1 MLQAINSKIRDL
13 QIRITLYS
21 EVRAYEE
28 LYKLLFIEL
37 NRYSYSFTKSNEC
50 AEEVV
55 SDVFIKLWKVRM
67 QLREINNLRKYL
79 YTATKNYS
87 LNYILKTSKKQVVEL
102 DEIIIDTRA
111 SVTNNSPEDIY
122 ITNELMNN
130 IKRVIQELPPQC
142 QQIFQLVREDGLKYK
157 EVASILNISPCT
169 VRNQMVIAIRKI
181 SCALMLT
188 NDLSFSKS

>member
-1 MLQAINSKIRDL
+1 
-13 QIRITLYS
+13 
-21 EVRAYEE
+21 
-28 LYKLLFIEL
+28 
-37 NRYSYSFTKSNEC
+37 
-50 AEEVV
+50 
-55 SDVFIKLWKVRM
+55 
-67 QLREINNLRKYL
+67 INNLRKYL